1 MEKDAI
7 CDRDGY
13 SINSKGDGGLILR
26 LFLYPAEV
34 GLLISD
40 PSKARTGLNWQP
52 AVFFK
57 ELVIMMVDADLARQ
71 SQDALFLNNFLQVK
85 EKDIV

>member
-1 MEKDAI
+1 
-7 CDRDGY
+7 
-13 SINSKGDGGLILR
+13 
-26 LFLYPAEV
+26 V

-71 SQDALFLNNFLQVK
+71 SQDALFLNIAMQM
-85 EKDIV
+85 